1 MTMRDEVRE
10 QQQKLK
16 GKSFQEKLGYFWDYY
31 KIHTI
36 VALFAVLT
44 IGIFIKDALSS
55 KDNAFSALLLN
66 SYGYEMQESFQED
79 FAAYAGI
86 DTNHYNCLIDAS
98 STYSLDSMTQIDLA
112 FAQRL
117 TGQVQTN
124 DLDAFISDANV
135 FGHYA
140 KGMMFLDLREELSE
154 EEYEKYEPYFYYVD
168 AAAIKEGGEQEEEPS
183 LNEGLSL
190 GEEPS
195 FREEPD
201 IDIDHTAPSA
211 MEEPVPVG
219 IYLKDCSKL
228 AQWNCYTNTGETPV
242 FGFVCTS
249 QKKDLARLFLTYLTE
264 SGLPH

>member
-1 MTMRDEVRE
+1 MAMRDEVRE

-44 IGIFIKDALSS
+44 IGIFIRDALSS

-66 SYGYEMQESFQED
+66 SYGNEMQESFQED

-98 STYSLDSMTQIDLA
+98 STYSLDFMTQIDLA

-168 AAAIKEGGEQEEEPS
+168 AAAMKE
-183 LNEGLSL
+183 
-190 GEEPS
+190 
-195 FREEPD
+195 
-201 IDIDHTAPSA
+201 DIDHTDPSA

-249 QKKDLARLFLTYLTE
+249 QKKDLARLFLAYLTE